1 MEEKIIK
8 ELERVIEGQK
18 NLLFSEFNNDTAWAL
33 GNMIYNKAKE
43 AGHAI
48 SISITLGG
56 QKLFYYSF
64 EGTAPTNDDWIC
76 RKENTVYK
84 LFKSSYEMY
93 LSAQLMDEDF
103 MEYYGLSTVDYV
115 LAGGSIPIRVKGVGV
130 VGTITVS
137 GLAQDEDHNFVT
149 SVVREY
155 LS

>member
-1 MEEKIIK
+1 MKEKIVK
-8 ELERVIEGQK
+8 ELERVKEGQK
-18 NLLFSEFNNDTAWAL
+18 DLIFNAFNNDTAWTL

-43 AGHAI
+43 LGHAI
-48 SISITLGG
+48 TISITLGG
-56 QKLFYYSF
+56 QKLFHYSF

-93 LSAQLMDEDF
+93 LSAQLMEEDF
-103 MEYYGLSTVDYV
+103 MEYFGLPNTDYV
-115 LAGGSIPIRVKGVGV
+115 LAGGSIPIRVKDVGV

-149 SVVREY
+149 EVVREY